1 MLDRMM
7 DDVFTMFVI
16 IMMIAAFSVVAYFF
30 AIYIPHKIRVIKI
43 KIYKKRKD
51 KRKTRMK
58 QVLNRLDDI
67 SIDELCEL
75 VDKI

>member
-7 DDVFTMFVI
+7 DDLFTMLVI
-16 IMMIAAFSVVAYFF
+16 FLMIGSFSLAVYFCMF
-30 AIYIPHKIRVIKI
+30 YIPHKIRVIKI
-43 KIYKKRKD
+43 KIYNKRKH